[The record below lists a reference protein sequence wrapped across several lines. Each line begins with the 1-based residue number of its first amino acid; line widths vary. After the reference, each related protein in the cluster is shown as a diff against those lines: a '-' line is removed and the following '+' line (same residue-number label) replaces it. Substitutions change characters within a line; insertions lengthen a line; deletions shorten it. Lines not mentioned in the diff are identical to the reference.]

1 MQPVQGEDDSG
12 EGAGI
17 RDRII
22 EAAGHLFRVQGY
34 AATSLN
40 DIGGLVGLTA
50 PALSYY
56 FGSKSN
62 LLFESLRGPLQDQI
76 ATCRAATTGKT
87 PPEQLTGFVEA
98 LVNFLLALPFVQE
111 VHGGAFVSIGVLA
124 KSLPAD
130 QRTEVLA
137 LLKAPVDDVRAIL
150 TAGRKSGDFRDVDPT
165 MTAFAILGL
174 AENVTWVR
182 PKGRLTALHV
192 AQSYGDLALAM
203 VRA

>member
-1 MQPVQGEDDSG
+1 VQPATETDA
-12 EGAGI
+12 AGV

-22 EAAGHLFRVQGY
+22 DAAAHLFRVQGY
-34 AATSLN
+34 DATSLG
-40 DIGGLVGLTA
+40 DIGALVGLTA

-62 LLFESLRGPLQDQI
+62 LLLESMRGPLQQQI
-76 ATCRAATTGKT
+76 AVCRAATADKP
-87 PPEQLTGFVEA
+87 PPEQLTSFVEA
-98 LVNFLLALPFVQE
+98 LVTFLLGLPYVQE

-124 KSLPAD
+124 KSLPPA

-137 LLKAPVDDVRAIL
+137 LLKTPVDDVRAIL
-150 TAGRKSGDFRDVDPT
+150 TAGRKTGDFRDLDPT
-165 MTAFAILGL
+165 MTAFAVLGL

-182 PKGRLTALHV
+182 PRGRLTAAHV
-192 AQSYGDLALAM
+192 AAAYGDLALAM

>member
-1 MQPVQGEDDSG
+1 VTEADAAS
-12 EGAGI
+12 I

-22 EAAGHLFRVQGY
+22 EAASHLFRVQGY
-34 AATSLN
+34 AATSLG
-40 DIGGLVGLTA
+40 DIGALVGLTA

-62 LLFESLRGPLQDQI
+62 LLFESLRGPLQEQI
-76 ATCRAATTGKT
+76 SVCRAATAGKE
-87 PPEQLTGFVEA
+87 PAEQLTGMVEA
-98 LVNFLLALPFVQE
+98 LVTFLLGLSYVQE

-124 KSLPAD
+124 KSLPPT
-130 QRTEVLA
+130 QRAEVLG
-137 LLKAPVDDVRAIL
+137 LLKAPVDDVKAIL

-182 PKGRLTALHV
+182 PRGRLTAQHV
-192 AQSYGDLALAM
+192 AQSYADLALAM
-203 VRA
+203 VQA